1 MEITKILK
9 TILQNDKLEKYSAS
23 ETRLLF
29 ALMGLY
35 QERANEK
42 GQFVATLDEVCK
54 RYGTT
59 CKTHLLKIREALS
72 KKGVIKCSTTQ
83 SKSSIYTF
91 IVSNK
96 FSTIE
101 SNKNST
107 TYSNNFSTTQGNKIS
122 TTQGNKNST
131 TDSNKF
137 STIESNKNSTSSSS
151 TPTTQESKIF
161 EASTP
166 FGKIQYHTEVAAKNA
181 PIFCQYVMDLFC
193 TKATLKEIQKF
204 CLYWLKEDEITKQ
217 PLHQTKQNFSLSD
230 EFKQFQE
237 KQRSNI

>member
-1 MEITKILK
+1 MDITKILK

-42 GQFVATLDEVCK
+42 GQFVANLDEVCK

-59 CKTHLLKIREALS
+59 CKTHLLKIRETLS
-72 KKGVIKCSTTQ
+72 KKGIIKCSTTQ
-83 SKSSIYTF
+83 SKSSTYTF
-91 IVSNK
+91 IISNK
-96 FSTIE
+96 FSTTQGNKNSTIE

-107 TYSNNFSTTQGNKIS
+107 T
-122 TTQGNKNST
+122 QGNKNST
-131 TDSNKF
+131 ID
-137 STIESNKNSTSSSS
+137 SNKNSTTSSS

-166 FGKIQYHTEVAAKNA
+166 FGKIQYHTEAAAKNA

-237 KQRSNI
+237 KQRSNM

>member
-42 GQFVATLDEVCK
+42 GQFVANLDEVCK

-72 KKGVIKCSTTQ
+72 KKGIIKCSTTQ
-83 SKSSIYTF
+83 SKSSIYAF
-91 IVSNK
+91 VVSNK
-96 FSTIE
+96 NSTIDSNKFSTIEGNKNSTTQGNKNSTTQGNKNSTIE

-107 TYSNNFSTTQGNKIS
+107 T
-122 TTQGNKNST
+122 
-131 TDSNKF
+131 
-137 STIESNKNSTSSSS
+137 SSS

-166 FGKIQYHTEVAAKNA
+166 FGKIQYHTEAAAKNA
-181 PIFCQYVMDLFC
+181 PIFCKYVMDLFC

-237 KQRSNI
+237 KQTSK

>member
-1 MEITKILK
+1 MEITKILR

-59 CKTHLLKIREALS
+59 CKTHLLKIRETLS

-83 SKSSIYTF
+83 SKSSTYTF
-91 IVSNK
+91 IISNK
-96 FSTIE
+96 F
-101 SNKNST
+101 
-107 TYSNNFSTTQGNKIS
+107 S

-137 STIESNKNSTSSSS
+137 STTQGNKNSTSSSS
-151 TPTTQESKIF
+151 TPTTKESKIF

-166 FGKIQYHTEVAAKNA
+166 FGKIQYHTEAAAKNA

-237 KQRSNI
+237 KQRSNM

>member
-35 QERANEK
+35 QERANEQ

-72 KKGVIKCSTTQ
+72 KKGIIKCSTTQ
-83 SKSSIYTF
+83 SKSSTYTF
-91 IVSNK
+91 IVSNKFSTTQGNKNSTIESNK

-107 TYSNNFSTTQGNKIS
+107 TQG
-122 TTQGNKNST
+122 
-131 TDSNKF
+131 
-137 STIESNKNSTSSSS
+137 NKNSTSSSS

-166 FGKIQYHTEVAAKNA
+166 FGKIQYHTEAAAKNA

-237 KQRSNI
+237 KQRSNM

>member
-1 MEITKILK
+1 MDITKILK
-9 TILQNDKLEKYSAS
+9 TILKNDKVTAYTSS

-35 QERANEK
+35 EERANEK
-42 GQFVATLDEVCK
+42 GQFVATLEEVCK

-59 CKTHLLKIREALS
+59 CKTHLLKIRETLS
-72 KKGVIKCSTTQ
+72 KKGIIKFSTTKSKSSTYTFIIGNKFSTTQ
-83 SKSSIYTF
+83 G
-91 IVSNK
+91 NK

-101 SNKNST
+101 SNKN
-107 TYSNNFSTTQGNKIS
+107 
-122 TTQGNKNST
+122 
-131 TDSNKF
+131 

-166 FGKIQYHTEVAAKNA
+166 FGKIQYHTEAAAKNA

-204 CLYWLKEDEITKQ
+204 CLYWLKEDERTKQ

>member
-42 GQFVATLDEVCK
+42 GQFVANLDEVCK

-59 CKTHLLKIREALS
+59 CKTHLLKIRETLS
-72 KKGVIKCSTTQ
+72 KKGIIKCSTTQ
-83 SKSSIYTF
+83 SKSSTYTF
-91 IVSNK
+91 I
-96 FSTIE
+96 I
-101 SNKNST
+101 SNKN
-107 TYSNNFSTTQGNKIS
+107 S

-131 TDSNKF
+131 TDSNNFSTTQGNKNSTIDSNKF
-137 STIESNKNSTSSSS
+137 STIDSNENSTTSSS

-166 FGKIQYHTEVAAKNA
+166 FGKIQYHTEAAAKNA

-237 KQRSNI
+237 KQRSNM

>member
-1 MEITKILK
+1 MDITKILK
-9 TILQNDKLEKYSAS
+9 TILKNDKVNAYTSS

-35 QERANEK
+35 EERANEK

-59 CKTHLLKIREALS
+59 CKTHLLKIREILS
-72 KKGVIKCSTTQ
+72 KKGVIKYSTTK
-83 SKSSIYTF
+83 SKSSTYTF
-91 IVSNK
+91 IISNK
-96 FSTIE
+96 FST
-101 SNKNST
+101 
-107 TYSNNFSTTQGNKIS
+107 TQS
-122 TTQGNKNST
+122 NKNST

-137 STIESNKNSTSSSS
+137 STIESNKNSTTQGNKNSTSSSS

-161 EASTP
+161 EASTS
-166 FGKIQYHTEVAAKNA
+166 FGKIQYHTEAAAKNA

-237 KQRSNI
+237 KQRSNM